1 MFIVIYE
8 LTLVLMEI
16 KNTYFPDYKFALI
29 FFFEKAVQSLVVLE
43 KIVINP
49 VQKIVRSA
57 DVAS

>member
-1 MFIVIYE
+1 MFIMIHE
-8 LTLVLMEI
+8 LTLVLIEI

-29 FFFEKAVQSLVVLE
+29 VFFEKAVQSLVFLE

-57 DVAS
+57 DVAL